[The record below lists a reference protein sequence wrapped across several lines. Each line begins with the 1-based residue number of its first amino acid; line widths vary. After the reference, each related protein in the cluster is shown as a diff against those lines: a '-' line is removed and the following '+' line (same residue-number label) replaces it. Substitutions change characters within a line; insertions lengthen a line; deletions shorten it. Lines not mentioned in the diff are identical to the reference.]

1 VKAVGGVLVLVLAGA
16 VFRSLPRVW
25 RERAGER
32 TAELEAANAR
42 LRAEAAQR
50 LEAEVQ
56 RLNQLLRSRVDELE
70 SLLEVLPVGVGIARG
85 ADCLDIR
92 MNEALTRMLGL
103 EAAGNAAMAAADSAV
118 AGRFRVLHEGRELA
132 PSELP
137 MQRCVAENRPL
148 QAFPLTLEGADG
160 ELLEWLCNA
169 VPVRDPE
176 GGVRGCIATFQD
188 VSYLREALRANARY
202 AAIVASS
209 ADAVIGGTTE
219 GVVTDWNHAAER
231 IFGYGA
237 EEMLGQA
244 WRRLVPEARHG
255 EEEARLARVARG
267 ETLPPFETE
276 RVRKDGR
283 VVEVSVVISP
293 IRDASGAVVGCSE
306 VVRDIGERRQAERRQ
321 QELDRKIQESQKL
334 ESLGVLAGGI
344 AHDFNNLLTGILG
357 NASFA
362 LRMLPAGA
370 PCAAQLADIE
380 KAAGR
385 AAELCA
391 QMLAYARRGR
401 VVARPVGLNPLIEE
415 TTHLIGASLGPGVK
429 VDLALAPELPAVM
442 ADPTQLR
449 QIVMNL
455 VMNAAEA
462 IGEGSGTVSLRT
474 GLREVGVADL
484 AAMRT
489 GAETKPGRYVFL
501 EVRDTGRG
509 MEAEVLGR
517 IFEPFFTTKFTG
529 RGLGLAAVLGIVRGH
544 QGGLRVESVPGRGSV
559 FELVLPP
566 APELAGEVASG
577 PAGAG
582 ERAGTAVAPG
592 AVGPVRDGVR
602 EAAGGRS
609 RGRVLV
615 VDDEEAVRHVATRL
629 LEHMGFAVEAAV
641 DGREALGRLA
651 LDPGRYALVLLDLTM
666 PRLDGAETWRQ
677 LRRIRP
683 DLRVV
688 LISGFDQP
696 EVMRRF
702 AGEGLAGFIA
712 KPFEPASF
720 QAAIRA
726 ALGG

>member
-1 VKAVGGVLVLVLAGA
+1 MEEWLKELGSGQFAPHGESYLWRASLLWLHGLSDGLMALGCLLIGGALFFLTRRRPGLPDRRVWLLGAIFFVVCGVAHGWTLWHAQPWVSGLVKAVGGVLVLVLAGA
-16 VFRSLPRVW
+16 VFRVLPRW
-25 RERAGER
+25 RAK
-32 TAELEAANAR
+32 
-42 LRAEAAQR
+42 AAQR
-50 LEAEVQ
+50 HEAEEQ
-56 RLNQLLRSRVDELE
+56 DQGQGLR
-70 SLLEVLPVGVGIARG
+70 VGV
-85 ADCLDIR
+85 
-92 MNEALTRMLGL
+92 
-103 EAAGNAAMAAADSAV
+103 
-118 AGRFRVLHEGRELA
+118 
-132 PSELP
+132 
-137 MQRCVAENRPL
+137 
-148 QAFPLTLEGADG
+148 
-160 ELLEWLCNA
+160 
-169 VPVRDPE
+169 
-176 GGVRGCIATFQD
+176 
-188 VSYLREALRANARY
+188 
-202 AAIVASS
+202 
-209 ADAVIGGTTE
+209 
-219 GVVTDWNHAAER
+219 
-231 IFGYGA
+231 
-237 EEMLGQA
+237 
-244 WRRLVPEARHG
+244 
-255 EEEARLARVARG
+255 
-267 ETLPPFETE
+267 
-276 RVRKDGR
+276 
-283 VVEVSVVISP
+283 SVSP
-293 IRDASGAVVGCSE
+293 IPNASGAGVGCSE
-306 VVRDIGERRQAERRQ
+306 VVSDSGERRQ
-321 QELDRKIQESQKL
+321 QELDRRIQESQKL

-362 LRMLPAGA
+362 LRLLPPGA
-370 PCAAQLADIE
+370 PLAAQLTDIE

-391 QMLAYARRGR
+391 QMQAYARRGP

-415 TTHLIGASLGPGVK
+415 TTRLISTSLGAGVK
-429 VDLALAPELPAVM
+429 IRLALAPELPAVM

-449 QIVMNL
+449 QIVLNL

-462 IGEGSGTVSLRT
+462 MGEGAGTVTLGT
-474 GLREVGVADL
+474 GLREVGAAEL

-489 GAETKPGRYVFL
+489 GPEAKPGPYVFL

-509 MEAEVLGR
+509 MDAETLGR

-544 QGGLRVESVPGRGSV
+544 QGGLRVESAPGRGST

-615 VDDEEAVRHVATRL
+615 VDDEEPVRHVATRL
-629 LEHMGFAVEAAV
+629 LEHMGFTVETAV
-641 DGREALGRLA
+641 DGREALGRFA

-683 DLRVV
+683 DVRGV
-688 LISGFDQP
+688 LISGFDQA

-702 AGEGLAGFIA
+702 AGEGLAGFIS
-712 KPFEPASF
+712 KPFEPGSF
-720 QAAIRA
+720 QSAIRA